1 MDDRVRLSM
10 SGFVATVAL
19 NRPDKSNA
27 LDQAM
32 FAEIARAGSE
42 IREDRQVRAVV
53 LHGEGEH
60 FCAGIDLS
68 CLQGFLTS
76 NAEFRGRALNPGAGE
91 AANEF
96 QKCAHVWR
104 EIEVPVIA
112 AVHGVAFG
120 GGLQIALGADIR
132 IAAPDARLSLMEVK
146 WGLVPDMGAMVALPR
161 LMRIDAAKEL
171 VWSGRIVPAA
181 EALQLGLVTSI
192 RDDPLGAA
200 QELADQ
206 IAARSPD
213 AIRAGKA
220 LLDQGWTTT
229 PAEALALEAQM
240 QARVIGMENQR
251 EAVAANLERRPPA
264 FR

>member
-1 MDDRVRLSM
+1 MDDRVRVSRN
-10 SGFVATVAL
+10 GFVATVAL
-19 NRPDKSNA
+19 NRPGKSNA

-32 FAEIARAGSE
+32 FAEIARAGVE
-42 IREDRQVRAVV
+42 IGRDRQVRAVV

-68 CLQGFLTS
+68 CLQGFLSS
-76 NAEFRGRALNPGAGE
+76 NAEFRSRALDPGAGE
-91 AANEF
+91 IANEF

-112 AVHGVAFG
+112 ALHGVAFG

-146 WGLVPDMGAMVALPR
+146 WGLVPDMGVMAVLPR
-161 LMRIDAAKEL
+161 LMRIDKAKEL
-171 VWSGRIVPAA
+171 LWSGRVVPAA
-181 EALQLGLVTSI
+181 EALELGLVTAI
-192 RDDPLGAA
+192 RDDPLHAA
-200 QELADQ
+200 QELAGQ

-213 AIRAGKA
+213 AIRAGKT
-220 LLDQGWTTT
+220 LFDRGWTTT
-229 PAEALALEAQM
+229 PAEALALEAEM

-251 EAVAANLERRPPA
+251 EAVAANLEKRAPA